1 MMPAIADAQS
11 GGNIL
16 SNVAQGHVLAE
27 SHLPWTATNIFVRW
41 GFQLVALE
49 TKEAA
54 GIGRRNRQLLLQRR
68 VF

>member
-16 SNVAQGHVLAE
+16 GDVTRGDVLAE
-27 SHLPWTATNIFVRW
+27 SHLPWTATNIFARW
-41 GFQLVALE
+41 GFQLVAFE

-68 VF
+68 VI